1 MTIAHSFLF
10 SEGTWRAEG
19 EYCDAGGNRFATSG
33 ETTIRHEEALW
44 RFEAV
49 LRLRGDPAR
58 VTHNRY
64 EIEPFS
70 PGARSTHWSSSN
82 PAIGALRG
90 RFVLAGDAILSFYSS
105 PTGRYRGF
113 ECLQQESET
122 RYSARGALLDEDK
135 LISSWALELSLA

>member
-1 MTIAHSFLF
+1 M
-10 SEGTWRAEG
+10 
-19 EYCDAGGNRFATSG
+19 
-33 ETTIRHEEALW
+33 RHEAAKW

-64 EIEPFS
+64 EIEPFA
-70 PGARSTHWSSSN
+70 PGARSTHWTSTN

-90 RFVLAGDAILSFYSS
+90 RFVLSGDAILSFYGS

-113 ECLQQESET
+113 ECLQQKADKA
-122 RYSARGALLDEDK
+122 YAARGAMLDEDK
-135 LISSWALELSLA
+135 VISTWALELVLLG